1 MKVWFGR
8 VCAALINWLVEPTAS
23 ASATT
28 DSGDSGWTRIAAS
41 GYSAFMSSSCL
52 DLNSSW
58 TMQAP
63 SQSSMSA
70 PVSRWM

>member
-1 MKVWFGR
+1 MKVLFGR

-28 DSGDSGWTRIAAS
+28 FRRFGVDQDGGVRVERLHVFQLLGLELLVDDAG
-41 GYSAFMSSSCL
+41 
-52 DLNSSW
+52 
-58 TMQAP
+58 AP
-63 SQSSMSA
+63 RSMSA